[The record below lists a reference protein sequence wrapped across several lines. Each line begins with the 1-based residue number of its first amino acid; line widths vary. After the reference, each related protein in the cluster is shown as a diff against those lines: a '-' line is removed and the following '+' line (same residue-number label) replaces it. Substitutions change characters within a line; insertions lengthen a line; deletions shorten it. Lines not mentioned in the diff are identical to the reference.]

1 MNAANPSF
9 IPRNHLVQ
17 KSLDLAVEGHY
28 GELKQ
33 LLKAV
38 SKPFNDKLGG
48 KYTDAPGKMMLTRTL
63 KHTAEHK
70 NKLFRG
76 QRKECRIF

>member
-1 MNAANPSF
+1 MNKANPSF

-17 KSLDLAVEGHY
+17 KTLDLAVEGQY

-38 SKPFNDKLGG
+38 SKPYNDKLGG
-48 KYTDAPGKMMLTRTL
+48 KYINPPGEDDVDPNFKTYCGT
-63 KHTAEHK
+63 
-70 NKLFRG
+70 
-76 QRKECRIF
+76 